1 MVLSA
6 CEYDMGIVDNL
17 CSPGWGKDLTISV
30 VSLDRKY
37 EFKAA
42 ICPNSLA
49 SSFWLRRR
57 FGYEDFMLTKTG
69 GAEGDVDVV
78 CRVVRS
84 PLVQVCISST
94 PGFDG
99 RRAPIKDIL
108 GEKLVMINEVETDSS
123 AGDVSDFIKEL
134 VDKEIS
140 EFVSEGVRCG
150 SLLV

>member
-1 MVLSA
+1 
-6 CEYDMGIVDNL
+6 MGIVDNL
-17 CSPGWGKDLTISV
+17 CSPGWEKDLTISV

-42 ICPNSLA
+42 ICPKSLA
-49 SSFWLRRR
+49 SSYWLRRR
-57 FGYEDFMLTKTG
+57 FGYEDFMVTRKC
-69 GAEGDVDVV
+69 AEGDVDVV

-94 PGFDG
+94 PGLDG

-108 GEKLVMINEVETDSS
+108 GEKLVAMINEVEVDSS
-123 AGDVSDFIKEL
+123 AGDVSDLIKEL

-140 EFVSEGVRCG
+140 DIVVSDGVRCVE
-150 SLLV
+150 LLV